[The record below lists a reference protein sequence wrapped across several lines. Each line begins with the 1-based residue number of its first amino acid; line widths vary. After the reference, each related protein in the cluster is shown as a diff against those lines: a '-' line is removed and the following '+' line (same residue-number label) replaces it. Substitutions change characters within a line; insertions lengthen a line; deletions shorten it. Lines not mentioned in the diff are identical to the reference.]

1 MRLFWVS
8 FKHYDQTKNEYKVC
22 WIDKDKK
29 GHCYCLVVK
38 FLFSQYGVY
47 SNIATAA
54 LKSYFT
60 VGRLWKWKGS
70 ICFKASGTNLARA
83 LLFEMPFALRSSR
96 AIALWT
102 TWQNWPWVQHFD
114 LWQQQS
120 CHHPKCVMDRSKKN
134 LVWKI
139 MIDHWLIPWISLE
152 AWSIVFM
159 LTKCISKN
167 QQINP

>member
-120 CHHPKCVMDRSKKN
+120 CHHPKCVMDRSKKKSCLEN
-134 LVWKI
+134 HDW
-139 MIDHWLIPWISLE
+139 SL
-152 AWSIVFM
+152 ANPLNFFGGMKHTCSCWQ
-159 LTKCISKN
+159 N
-167 QQINP
+167 AYRRINR

>member
-1 MRLFWVS
+1 MRLIWQFSNTV
-8 FKHYDQTKNEYKVC
+8 KLVELTRT
-22 WIDKDKK
+22 KK

-38 FLFSQYGVY
+38 FLFSQYGVH
-47 SNIATAA
+47 SNMYCYCA

-114 LWQQQS
+114 LWQLKYKCCCHQS
-120 CHHPKCVMDRSKKN
+120 KICDGQIEKN
-134 LVWKI
+134 LVWKNNH
-139 MIDHWLIPWISLE
+139 DWSWLLIPWIS
-152 AWSIVFM
+152 M
-159 LTKCISKN
+159 
-167 QQINP
+167 